1 MPGLRR
7 AVIMLGYMRGAKK
20 QENSVNALTLFLAS
34 RIRGRLV
41 ERIQP
46 IVVLGARGPC
56 AVAFLKLAFE
66 LISLAVHN
74 GDSLRRSETPLWANS
89 DRGCLSNSDNRRISF
104 AVMLQKVSR
113 HIAPPTTPVHAR
125 NYPTLIFSNASERS
139 AKHIGHRELHAL
151 CNVSRSFGRRICK
164 RIEFANIAADELS
177 CGVFT
182 RS

>member
-1 MPGLRR
+1 
-7 AVIMLGYMRGAKK
+7 MLGYMRGAKK

-74 GDSLRRSETPLWANS
+74 GDSLRRSERRFGPIRTEVVYLTVIIEDLVRRHASKGKPAYCSAN
-89 DRGCLSNSDNRRISF
+89 DAC
-104 AVMLQKVSR
+104 AC
-113 HIAPPTTPVHAR
+113 
-125 NYPTLIFSNASERS
+125 SELPDP
-139 AKHIGHRELHAL
+139 H
-151 CNVSRSFGRRICK
+151 F
-164 RIEFANIAADELS
+164 
-177 CGVFT
+177 
-182 RS
+182 